1 MKLNPDCMR
10 DVLIEMEKAEY
21 EEPVYPKHIY
31 ESLSKYSEDEIN
43 YSIIKLNEAGFI
55 KAVIKSNIGY
65 DANILRLDDITYQ
78 GHQFLADIR
87 SDTVWNNV
95 KEVSKKVG
103 SNSLQAISQIATS
116 IITVLIK
123 HQLGFTV

>member
-10 DVLIEMEKAEY
+10 DILLQMESAPYLQDLTTDELYK
-21 EEPVYPKHIY
+21 
-31 ESLSKYSEDEIN
+31 SLPAYTEDEIN

-55 KAVIKSNIGY
+55 KALIKEYVTGIS
-65 DANILRLDDITYQ
+65 ILRLNDITYS

-87 SDTVWNNV
+87 SDNVWHNV

-103 SNSLQAISQIATS
+103 SNSISAISQIATEVITA
-116 IITVLIK
+116 IIQN
-123 HQLGFTV
+123 QLGLR